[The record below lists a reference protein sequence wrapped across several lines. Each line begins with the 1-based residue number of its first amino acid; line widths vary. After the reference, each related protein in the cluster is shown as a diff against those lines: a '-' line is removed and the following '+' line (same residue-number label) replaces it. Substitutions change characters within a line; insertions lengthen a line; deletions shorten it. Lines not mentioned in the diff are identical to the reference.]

1 MINTAVILAAGMG
14 TRFKGSLA
22 DRPKGFIQIDD
33 KTLIEHSIQKLI
45 KAGLEHILIGT
56 GYSNHYYDNLAEQYE
71 QIKCIKNK
79 NYETTGSMF
88 TLLCTKELLQ
98 EDFLLLESDL
108 LYDCSGLDILIKDVH
123 RDVILASGLTFSGD
137 EVFIEI
143 DADSNLSDLS
153 KNRDEL
159 NQVYGELTGLSKIS
173 LQLFQKLIDYC
184 EKNRGFSQK
193 AHYEECLRAL
203 GEPIFVKKEEAFLWC
218 EIDNEDHLRRAMEV
232 VYPKI
237 KEREQLCKN

>member
-1 MINTAVILAAGMG
+1 MG
-14 TRFKGSLA
+14 TRFKGLLA

-33 KTLIEHSIQKLI
+33 RNLIEHSIQKLI
-45 KAGLEHILIGT
+45 RAGVKHIIIGT
-56 GYSNHYYDNLAEQYE
+56 GYSNHYYDNLAKQYE
-71 QIKCIKNK
+71 YVRCIKNED
-79 NYETTGSMF
+79 YETTGSMF
-88 TLLCTKELLQ
+88 TLSCTRELLE

-108 LYDCSGLDILIKDVH
+108 LYDCSGLEILIKDAH

-143 DADSNLSDLS
+143 DADANLFNLS

-159 NQVYGELTGLSKIS
+159 NKVYGELTGLSKIS
-173 LQLFQKLIDYC
+173 FQLFQKLIDFC
-184 EKNRGFSQK
+184 EKNKEFSQN
-193 AHYEECLRAL
+193 AHYEECLQAS

-218 EIDNEDHLRRAMEV
+218 EIDNEDHLRRAVEV

-237 KEREQLCKN
+237 KKRERLCKK